1 MRRSHSV
8 LRVVALCMVL
18 CTLATARPLSLAE
31 RIRHVIVVME
41 ENRSFDHMFGWFPGA
56 NGLTGKESNP
66 VDCSN
71 PAAGNVRVTRNAQY
85 VNPCDPSHGLSDTTD
100 KIYGYCRKANAS
112 MSGFVQN
119 ERRDWL
125 LRFCGVM
132 DAFEPS
138 KLPIINTLAQEF
150 VLMDRFFCSLPGPT
164 WPNRLFFLTGTSA
177 GDTATN
183 PWYHN
188 IPGKLYPQ
196 KSILDQIAERGG
208 TWKVYYNDT
217 PWELFHQS
225 VAHNPQNLRSMDQ
238 FWDDCREGR
247 LPDFGYINPR
257 SGINV
262 TSGQGSNDQHP
273 DHDMALGE
281 AFYKDIYEALRSSP
295 QWNETLFIITYDEH
309 GGFYD
314 HVEPPTNI
322 PAPGDGEESYPDKNF
337 KFDRLGMRIPT
348 LLISPWVKR
357 GTILSEPPMAQ
368 RPAKNSEYD
377 LTSVMATVRKIFPYM
392 NKTSPLTKRDAWA
405 ATFEQ
410 TLMQMDSPRT
420 DCPLH
425 LPDAPAP
432 ALMSH
437 AEGSQPRN
445 GLQRHMMTVM
455 SNLLGIEYPQHI
467 KRQHQVSEWLQ
478 KHFHLHREKHANWKE
493 SKGGVGL
500 KLAVLPYK
508 GCNETVSNKWWVAK
522 SWNSTLVP
530 YLTISTMW
538 YGPLCLDA
546 GKITAGQRVLLTEC
560 YPSLAPEKNLDAAQ
574 HWLMM
579 GDATIRPYNNQS
591 LCITNRYFS
600 GDRDVYLQPCMP
612 GTALQTWA
620 WHGPALANGW
630 DWTLYYGDVEL
641 ALSVMSDTSYVPL
654 RSRKRTQ

>member
-1 MRRSHSV
+1 M
-8 LRVVALCMVL
+8 
-18 CTLATARPLSLAE
+18 
-31 RIRHVIVVME
+31 
-41 ENRSFDHMFGWFPGA
+41 
-56 NGLTGKESNP
+56 
-66 VDCSN
+66 
-71 PAAGNVRVTRNAQY
+71 TRNAQY
-85 VNPCDPSHGLSDTTD
+85 VNPCDPSHDLPSTTN
-100 KIYGYCRKANAS
+100 KIFGMCGATNSS
-112 MSGFVQN
+112 MSGFVQY
-119 ERRDWL
+119 ERKL
-125 LRFCGVM
+125 NHNAPESYCSVM

-177 GDTATN
+177 GDTATY
-183 PWYHN
+183 PWYHDT
-188 IPGKLYPQ
+188 PGKLYPQ

-405 ATFEQ
+405 ATFEH

-478 KHFHLHREKHANWKE
+478 KHFHLHREKHASWKE
-493 SKGGVGL
+493 SKPSRSGSGMEVVTLPFEGKTHIGNQWTVL
-500 KLAVLPYK
+500 KSAD
-508 GCNETVSNKWWVAK
+508 SR
-522 SWNSTLVP
+522 VP

-538 YGPLCLDA
+538 FGPLCLDA
-546 GKITAGQRVLLTEC
+546 GNLTAGQKVQLSKC
-560 YPSLAPEKNLDAAQ
+560 YSSNIPERNLDAAQ

-591 LCITNRYFS
+591 LCITNHYFQ
-600 GDRDVYLQPCMP
+600 DDLNVYLEPCTN
-612 GTALQTWA
+612 GTALQTWG
-620 WHGPALANGW
+620 WHGAAAGMPALY
-630 DWTLYYGDVEL
+630 TLFYGDCDLTL
-641 ALSVMSDTSYVPL
+641 AVITVSDAQ
-654 RSRKRTQ
+654 KRRHRVA